1 MNKIPIL
8 DLRPQYES
16 LKTEIH
22 AAITK
27 VLERGDFIMGEEVRL
42 FEQEVAA
49 YLGVKHAIGMNS
61 GTDALFIALR
71 AMNIGVGDEVI
82 TTSFSFFATAEA
94 IGHVGATPVFID
106 VDERT
111 FNLNPD
117 LLEAAITSKT
127 KAIIPVHLY
136 GRPCEMGKIMAIAKK
151 FNLQVLEDCA
161 QSFGAKYMGSC
172 LSCDGNCDSGQYNNT
187 YTGTIGV
194 AGTFSFFPSKNL
206 GAYGDAGMLVTNDD
220 HIAEFARKLRTHGS
234 IKKYHNEMIG
244 YNSRLDTLQAAILR
258 VKLPHLNAWNET
270 RRQIALQYNQ
280 MLENLEGIITPDV
293 SAGHVF
299 HQYTIQ
305 VTKVARDTLQKQ
317 LEAEGIGT
325 MVYYPIPQDQ
335 LPIYKGQHPILPISQ
350 RLAQQALSLPIYP
363 EITLETQQAVVTNI
377 KNNLN

>member
-42 FEQEVAA
+42 FEQEVAT

-172 LSCDGNCDSGQYNNT
+172 LSCDGKCDSGQYSNT
-187 YTGTIGV
+187 YTGTIGI
-194 AGTFSFFPSKNL
+194 AGTYSFFPSKNL

-220 HIAEFARKLRTHGS
+220 HIADVARKLRTHGS
-234 IKKYHNEMIG
+234 IKKYHNELIG

-258 VKLPHLNAWNET
+258 VKFPHLNAWNET

-280 MLENLEGIITPDV
+280 LLENIEGIITPDV

-335 LPIYKGQHPILPISQ
+335 LPIYMGKFRVLPTSQ
-350 RLAQQALSLPIYP
+350 KLARQALSLPIYP
-363 EITLETQQAVVTNI
+363 ELTVTDMKKIVQAI
-377 KNNLN
+377 RS